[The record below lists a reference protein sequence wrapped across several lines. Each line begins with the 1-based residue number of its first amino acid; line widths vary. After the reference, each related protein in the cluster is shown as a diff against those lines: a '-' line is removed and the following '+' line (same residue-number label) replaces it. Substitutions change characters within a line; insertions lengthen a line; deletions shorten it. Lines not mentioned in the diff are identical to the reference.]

1 MLLFPSTIASGAS
14 WVVSRV
20 VLRKVCKPLGAS
32 RSVPD
37 HAIVCTVC
45 CIAYEQSEPA
55 PPRAPVKQGSP
66 TSVGIR
72 LVRPFPFPLVMN
84 PLWLREKGFRFAGL

>member
-20 VLRKVCKPLGAS
+20 VLRKVYKPLGAS

-45 CIAYEQSEPA
+45 GIATRNPSQR
-55 PPRAPVKQGSP
+55 PPER
-66 TSVGIR
+66 R
-72 LVRPFPFPLVMN
+72 
-84 PLWLREKGFRFAGL
+84 